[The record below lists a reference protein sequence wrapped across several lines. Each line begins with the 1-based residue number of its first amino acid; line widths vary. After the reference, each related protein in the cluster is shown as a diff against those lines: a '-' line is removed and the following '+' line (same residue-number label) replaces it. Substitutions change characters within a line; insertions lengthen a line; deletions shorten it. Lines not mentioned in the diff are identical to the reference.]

1 MSRENVNMQGN
12 AVAVEGK
19 NFNMIYIVLALTAS
33 FYMIIMWI
41 LSSDNNARKELLK
54 KNMDKHK

>member
-1 MSRENVNMQGN
+1 MQGN

-19 NFNMIYIVLALTAS
+19 NFNMIYIVLALIAS

>member
-1 MSRENVNMQGN
+1 MQGN